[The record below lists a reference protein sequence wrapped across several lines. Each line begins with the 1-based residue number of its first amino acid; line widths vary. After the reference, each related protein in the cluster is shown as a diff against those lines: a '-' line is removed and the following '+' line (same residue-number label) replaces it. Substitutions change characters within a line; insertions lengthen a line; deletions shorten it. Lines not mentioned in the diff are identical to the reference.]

1 MPKLVYFITHPNVKI
16 DPAVPVPQWPL
27 SERGRER
34 MEQGLRQPW
43 VPTITAVYSS
53 TEQKAIDGAELLANH
68 LSLGFT
74 QLEALGENDRSATGF
89 LPPDEF
95 EQVANIFFA
104 HPEQSV
110 RGWETAHA
118 AQNRIVSAV
127 EALVAAD
134 TTDGPLAIVS
144 HGAVGTLL
152 YCHLTGE
159 TISRRWDQP
168 PNAGGNYFAFTLEP
182 CAAHFHWKPIDEFEE
197 HLAALRE
204 QGRQCAE
211 RGGQF
216 EENPFLHKGQ
226 SWQYLSWNSGFMEY
240 SIPNPKCPKCH
251 GSGILTLRSQDG
263 TSDGYDGTNQCL
275 CNNPERPSGT
285 NFSE

>member
-1 MPKLVYFITHPNVKI
+1 MPKLIYFITHPNVKI

-43 VPTITAVYSS
+43 VPTLTAIYSS
-53 TEQKAIDGAELLANH
+53 TEQKAIDGAELLAN
-68 LSLGFT
+68 LLGLGFT

-95 EQVANIFFA
+95 EQVANVFFA

-110 RGWETAHA
+110 RGWETARA

-134 TTDGPLAIVS
+134 PTDGPIAIVS

-159 TISRRWDQP
+159 PISRRWDQP

-182 CAAHFHWKPIDEFEE
+182 RTAHFHWKAIDDFEE
-197 HLAALRE
+197 HLAALHE

-216 EENPFLHKGQ
+216 EENPFLREGQ
-226 SWQYLSWNSGFMEY
+226 DWQLLAWNRGFKER
-240 SIPNPKCPKCH
+240 SIPNPSCSECH
-251 GSGILTLRSQDG
+251 GTGVIILRSPEDP
-263 TSDGYDGTNQCL
+263 SPYDGAQIQCL
-275 CNNPERPSGT
+275 CNNPERP
-285 NFSE
+285 